1 MFVVEVEVI
10 KQWTDRGNNPWVT
23 VGIPAEQDAE
33 DGGTLTEVEIAPKDL
48 IQVKRSM
55 FLIRDDE

>member
-10 KQWTDRGNNPWVT
+10 KQWTDRGNNDWVT
-23 VGIPAEQDAE
+23 IHVFGDS
-33 DGGTLTEVEIAPKDL
+33 DGEETELDVRPKDL

-55 FLIRDDE
+55 ILVHDDA

>member
-1 MFVVEVEVI
+1 MFVVEVDVV

-23 VGIPAEQDAE
+23 IHVFGDK
-33 DGGTLTEVEIAPKDL
+33 DGVETEVDVRPTDL

-55 FLIRDDE
+55 ILVHDDS